1 VTAFRSVAVAIATS
15 VIAVPASGQSPSDGD
30 WPIVS
35 KDYANTRFSEL
46 AEITAANVAT
56 LKVAWNDPT
65 PQPSSQ
71 GVAWR
76 AAMWS
81 IAARPTPTARC
92 SSTRSART
100 VDAASG
106 REQWHTSTSASR

>member
-1 VTAFRSVAVAIATS
+1 MTAFRSVAVAIATS

-56 LKVAWNDPT
+56 LKVVWNDPT

-71 GVAWR
+71 GVACCDVVNR
-76 AAMWS
+76 GAAY
-81 IAARPTPTARC
+81 ADGTVFFNTLGAHRRCCQRP
-92 SSTRSART
+92 
-100 VDAASG
+100 
-106 REQWHTSTSASR
+106 